1 EARRAGRSPRS
12 EGDRRLALGD
22 ADRHHRAGKGRQFGS
37 PNKTNRAGV
46 RGFALGGQSRVADAA
61 RSILNLWVQKW
72 TGGLWKDKQRKKLS
86 HARKTLRSLG
96 TPGLSSGHARHRR
109 MGRELHRR
117 RGHGMALQAE
127 GRSTALG
134 GAR

>member
-1 EARRAGRSPRS
+1 
-12 EGDRRLALGD
+12 
-22 ADRHHRAGKGRQFGS
+22 
-37 PNKTNRAGV
+37 
-46 RGFALGGQSRVADAA
+46 RVADAA

-72 TGGLWKDKQRKKLS
+72 TGGLWMDKQRKKLS

-96 TPGLSSGHARHRR
+96 TPRLSSGHARHRR
-109 MGRELHRR
+109 MGRELRRR

-134 GAR
+134 GARGHSRCLGARLGARKAIESSHHGTRACRVPRD